1 MAKADAIL
9 EVKGLT
15 KGYNLSDGGHTLAL
29 KNVSFEVFLNE
40 TIGIIGKSGAGKTTL
55 LRILRGVEPFDE
67 GDIFIDGVRLTPE
80 SSNIDIAQVKE
91 KTAIHLQRSFGLWAA
106 NTVEN
111 VMRRVQAFEMGD
123 ETAPLPDEGDA
134 KFEDLRKKSMKYLE
148 LVGLTHKA
156 EQAAH
161 TLSGGEKQR
170 LVLARQLV
178 MQPRLLLLDEPLT
191 MASPEDKKEALK
203 VMKRIREELN
213 ITTLLVSHLPEIH
226 RELSDRLLWI
236 DNGELKEGGSTEEII
251 SKFLS
256 DIEEPIPV
264 KPLTDKRP
272 IFRLDGVS
280 RTYYHYN
287 LSKLFELKDIN
298 LDVYRGEIFGIIG
311 PCGVGKTVLVRML
324 AGLEMPNKGNIIY
337 FKEDGGAVDMA
348 NLGIESALIRQKLG
362 ILHQEFGLTH
372 HAKVEDII
380 ISRSRFKSIPE
391 DELTDIAR
399 RLEIKESVLDFV
411 LRLADVP
418 ESSRKDALETLEISE
433 DLLLDIY
440 TELPRVRLDTDEVQP
455 ILELLDLERDIIN
468 NRSYELSGGEKIR
481 VALAVELATKPM
493 LLILDEPFGDL
504 DPVTAQKV
512 ANLLKKVN
520 AELGTTF
527 VIVSHDRE
535 LLASTAHRIALIED
549 GAVKGEFEKGRLH
562 NL

>member
-1 MAKADAIL
+1 MANADAIL

-15 KGYNLSDGGHTLAL
+15 KGYKLSDGSFTHAL
-29 KNVSFEVFLNE
+29 KNVSFELFPNE
-40 TIGIIGKSGAGKTTL
+40 TVGIIGRSGAGKTTL
-55 LRILRGVEPFDE
+55 LRILRGVEPFEE
-67 GDIFIDGVRLTPE
+67 GDILIDGIKLTPK
-80 SSNIDIAQVKE
+80 SSARDIAHVRE

-106 NTVEN
+106 NTIEN

-123 ETAPLPDEGDA
+123 ETAILPDEDDA
-134 KFEDLRKKSMKYLE
+134 KFEDLRGKSMKYLE
-148 LVGLTHKA
+148 LVGLSHKA
-156 EQAAH
+156 EQTAH

-178 MQPRLLLLDEPLT
+178 MQPRVLLLDEPLT
-191 MASPEDKKEALK
+191 MASPEDKRSALE
-203 VMKRIREELN
+203 VMKNLRKELN
-213 ITTLLVSHLPEIH
+213 MTTLLVSHLPEIH

-236 DNGELKEGGSTEEII
+236 EDGELVEEGSVEDII
-251 SKFLS
+251 GKFLS

-264 KPLTDKRP
+264 KPLLEKKP
-272 IFRLDGVS
+272 IFRLDGVN

-287 LSKLFELKDIN
+287 LSKLFEIKDIN
-298 LDVYRGEIFGIIG
+298 LDVHRGEIFGVIG

-324 AGLEMPNKGNIIY
+324 AGLEMPSKGNVIY

-348 NLGIESALIRQKLG
+348 NLGIESALIRQKVG

-372 HAKVEDII
+372 HSKVEDII
-380 ISRSRFKSIPE
+380 ISRSRFKSISE
-391 DELTDIAR
+391 DELTDIAN

-418 ESSRKDALETLEISE
+418 ESARKDALEDLELSE

-440 TELPRVRLDTDEVQP
+440 TELPRVRLDIQEVEP
-455 ILELLDLERDIIN
+455 ILELLDLGKDIMS

-504 DPVTAQKV
+504 DPITSQKV
-512 ANLLKKVN
+512 SNLLKKIN
-520 AELGTTF
+520 SQLGTTF

-549 GAVKGEFEKGRLH
+549 GVVKGEFEKDRLH
-562 NL
+562 NI